1 MALGFMKK
9 ISPEY
14 VVEHAIKDVKSTG
27 IDGLKPYLTEN
38 AEKNGATIKNVSGGV
53 SLLTGSNKVSVL
65 LDKLAD
71 CNWTVVEILKGS
83 ESANAIVGFAIK
95 TKSEEIEGTIRLT
108 LIKEDKEWKID
119 GVEMPKFEKFTI
131 SSAD

>member
-38 AEKNGATIKNVSGGV
+38 AEKNVATIKNVSGGV